1 MAMTKVQT
9 LIDHLIATWPNRS
22 EFDGHVVQVIDG
34 PASADVRND
43 VLFIGHSI
51 FAPTYAASSSQNW
64 ATLGNLTRKE
74 QLSVNCSLRVGQGN
88 SDMAA
93 CRARAIR
100 IFEALAGSFR
110 GSIAAL
116 TANGEF
122 QQIELSRFL
131 LYQEMSNGVSVTL
144 EFAINATARV

>member
-1 MAMTKVQT
+1 MPMTKVET
-9 LIDHLIATWPNRS
+9 LINHLLSVWPNKT
-22 EFDGHVVQVIDG
+22 EIGGHVLQVIDG
-34 PASADVRND
+34 PASIDVRNN

-51 FAPTYAASSSQNW
+51 YAPTYAASGSQNW

-88 SDMAA
+88 SDMAG
-93 CRARAIR
+93 CRAKAID
-100 IFEALAGSFR
+100 IFEALAGTFR
-110 GSIAAL
+110 GSISAL
-116 TANGEF
+116 TASGEF